1 MALITTHPS
10 RLSNKEKKVLRERF
24 QLGNIFTRESDIQRA
39 CHAIFCMNQ
48 LLKGQPADTS
58 GGANGGGGGKLSA
71 QYPFMSQD
79 FSSIHS
85 AHKVFIPSSAEI
97 SMFID
102 YLDSSSDMLYNYLK
116 GIREKQYMSEGELTY
131 LSLWVVSLV

>member
-1 MALITTHPS
+1 MALITSHPS
-10 RLSNKEKKVLRERF
+10 KLSNKEKKVLREKF
-24 QLGNIFTRESDIQRA
+24 QLGNIFSRESDIQRA

-48 LLKGQPADTS
+48 LLKGQPAEAS
-58 GGANGGGGGKLSA
+58 GGGNAGKLSA

-116 GIREKQYMSEGELTY
+116 GIREKQYMSEGEFANILLISY
-131 LSLWVVSLV
+131 